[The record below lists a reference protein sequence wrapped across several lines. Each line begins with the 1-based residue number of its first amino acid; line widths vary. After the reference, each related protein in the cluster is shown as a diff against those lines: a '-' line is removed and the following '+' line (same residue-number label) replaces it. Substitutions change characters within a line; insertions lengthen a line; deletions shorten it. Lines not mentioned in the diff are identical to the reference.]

1 MARRIRSSVHASRG
15 RQPQQSAETSKTQPP
30 PSGARASVPPRTSI
44 PPSLTARVVENGIV
58 AAAMKVF
65 ARRGFAATRV
75 EDVLD
80 EAGVARRT
88 FYRYF
93 TSKEDVLAAVY
104 ELATGELLDALDEA
118 SESPV
123 DPLAGLRAGVE
134 VYLDFH
140 VENAALL
147 RVLVEQS
154 VRSDSPLAGHRRRF
168 RARVLKVLVRAAE
181 TRHVAPL
188 DGFTYVGLLSALEGV
203 ALELLEG
210 AASPGDVLRAKKAVH
225 ALVES
230 GLLGR

>member
-1 MARRIRSSVHASRG
+1 MARRMRSPLTPSRSRQPSDGDAARAEVPSNGFRSSGHL
-15 RQPQQSAETSKTQPP
+15 
-30 PSGARASVPPRTSI
+30 RASPL
-44 PPSLTARVVENGIV
+44 PSLTARVVENGIL

-75 EDVLD
+75 EDVLE

-104 ELATGELLDALDEA
+104 ELATGELLRALDDA
-118 SESPV
+118 AESVV
-123 DPLAGLRAGVE
+123 DPLSSVRAGVDL
-134 VYLDFH
+134 YLDFH
-140 VENAALL
+140 VENAGLL

-168 RARVLKVLVRAAE
+168 RAHILRVLVQAAE
-181 TRHVAPL
+181 TRGVAPL
-188 DGFTYVGLLSALEGV
+188 DGFTYVALVSALEGV

-210 AASPGDVLRAKKAVH
+210 AASPSDVARAKRAIL

-230 GLLGR
+230 GLGGG

>member
-1 MARRIRSSVHASRG
+1 MARRIRSSVNAARG
-15 RQPQQSAETSKTQPP
+15 RQAQESAEPSKTQPP
-30 PSGARASVPPRTSI
+30 PSGARASLPPRASS
-44 PPSLTARVVENGIV
+44 PPSLTARVVGNAIV

-80 EAGVARRT
+80 EARVARRT

-118 SESPV
+118 SESPL
-123 DPLAGLRAGVE
+123 DPRAGLRAGVE
-134 VYLDFH
+134 LYLDFH

-147 RVLVEQS
+147 RVLIEQS

-168 RARVLKVLVRAAE
+168 RARILKVLVRAAE
-181 TRHVAPL
+181 TRNVAPL

-210 AASPGDVLRAKKAVH
+210 AASESDIARAKTAVH

-230 GLLGR
+230 GLDGR

>member
-1 MARRIRSSVHASRG
+1 MARRIRSSVNAARG
-15 RQPQQSAETSKTQPP
+15 RQAHESAETSKTLPP
-30 PSGARASVPPRTSI
+30 PSGARASLPPRTTI
-44 PPSLTARVVENGIV
+44 PPSLTARVVGNAIV

-65 ARRGFAATRV
+65 ARRV

-80 EAGVARRT
+80 EARVARRT

-118 SESPV
+118 SESPL

-134 VYLDFH
+134 LYLDFH

-147 RVLVEQS
+147 RVLIEQS

-188 DGFTYVGLLSALEGV
+188 DGFTYVALLSALEGV

-210 AASPGDVLRAKKAVH
+210 AASESDVARAKTAVH
-225 ALVES
+225 ALVEG
-230 GLLGR
+230 GLVGR